1 MEDETWFLNGT
12 ILLPDQTI
20 EDGALHIYD
29 GQIEWVGKAAAAP
42 THDILSYVDLTGK
55 ILAPGFIDLQLNGG
69 FGSDFT
75 QRPETIWDVAA
86 QLPRFGITSFL
97 PTIITS
103 SPDTLDRAKQ
113 VLIDQPVEAA
123 GSEPLGL
130 HLEGPFLNPAKKGAH
145 PEHHLRMPNQDEV
158 LDWSPESGIT
168 LVTLAP
174 ELHEGLDTI
183 EQLVSNGVIASVGHT
198 CATYAETQAAILAGT
213 SYATHLFN
221 AMTANHHRE
230 PGVIGAVLDAEEMVF
245 GLIADGIHVHPA
257 VIRQVWAQAKD
268 RINLV
273 SDGMAALGCLPGEYR
288 LGDQVV
294 FVNKNS
300 ARLRDNTLAGAICPL
315 DQALRNLISW
325 TGCTLEEAIK
335 TVTLTP
341 ANLLSMPHKGR
352 LEAGCDADLV
362 ILNRDLTVESTYV
375 RGELQEPIPNNS

>member
-12 ILLPDQTI
+12 LILPDQTI

-29 GQIEWVGKAAAAP
+29 GRIEWVGEAAAAP
-42 THDILSYVDLTGK
+42 THDILDFVDLSGK

-69 FGSDFT
+69 FGADFT
-75 QRPETIWDVAA
+75 QRPETIWEVAA
-86 QLPRFGITSFL
+86 QLPQYGITSFL

-103 SPDTLDRAKQ
+103 TPNTLERAKQ
-113 VLIDQPVEAA
+113 VLIDRPVESS

-145 PEHHLRMPNQDEV
+145 PEHHLRLPNQDEV
-158 LDWSPESGIT
+158 VDWSPESGIY

-174 ELHEGLDTI
+174 ELQEGLDTI
-183 EQLVSNGVIASVGHT
+183 EQLVSNGVVASLGHT

-213 SYATHLFN
+213 RYATHLFN
-221 AMTANHHRE
+221 AMVPNHHRE
-230 PGVIGAVLDAEEMVF
+230 PGVIGAALDAEEMVL

-273 SDGMAALGCLPGEYR
+273 SDGMAAMGCLPGEYR

-315 DQALRNLISW
+315 DQGLRNLISW
-325 TGCTLEEAIK
+325 TGCTLVEALK

-341 ANLLSMPHKGR
+341 ANLLGMSHKGR
-352 LEAGCDADLV
+352 LEAGCDADV
-362 ILNRDLTVESTYV
+362 VVLNRDLTVASTYIQ
-375 RGELQEPIPNNS
+375 GTLQKPVIDQG